1 MAIRVFLADDH
12 PIVRSGIR
20 LLLESESDIE
30 VSGEASSGREALEM
44 ISDDPPDLVLMDI
57 SMPELSGLE
66 ATRELRKILPKLP
79 ILVLTMH
86 EDRRYFF
93 ELLQAG
99 ANGYVVKGAAPGD
112 MVSAI
117 RAVSAG
123 GTYLHHSLAR
133 YLVDEYQ
140 ESGEKP
146 ALSVREIEVLGLTA
160 QGLTAKQV
168 GKELSISSNTVER
181 HRANIMAKLNLSN
194 RAELVRYAVERDLL
208 G

>member
-30 VSGEASSGREALEM
+30 VSGEASSGQEALQR
-44 ISDDPPDLVLMDI
+44 ISEDPPDLVLMDI

-117 RAVSAG
+117 RAVAAG

-168 GKELSISSNTVER
+168 GKKLSISSNTVER

-194 RAELVRYAVERDLL
+194 RAELVRYAVERNIL